1 MTLLFS
7 SLSAALPKSSRG
19 ITPGSPVLGPA
30 RRIQL
35 KAVAVPDR
43 AAGEHTSDA
52 SAPASGRWS
61 STPAS
66 PPHSGNDGG
75 PRATFSLTR
84 RGDRGVTKAQ
94 SVPSLRDAYGAAGL
108 WRPGQMWHVLRHTY
122 ASALAGGGIRRGV
135 IERLMGHAGT
145 GTTSLYTHL
154 FRDAFDGVE
163 EALDAAFG
171 VNQASTESR
180 VTTDHAEAL

>member
-1 MTLLFS
+1 
-7 SLSAALPKSSRG
+7 
-19 ITPGSPVLGPA
+19 
-30 RRIQL
+30 
-35 KAVAVPDR
+35 
-43 AAGEHTSDA
+43 
-52 SAPASGRWS
+52 
-61 STPAS
+61 
-66 PPHSGNDGG
+66 
-75 PRATFSLTR
+75 
-84 RGDRGVTKAQ
+84 
-94 SVPSLRDAYGAAGL
+94 
-108 WRPGQMWHVLRHTY
+108 MWHVLRHTY
-122 ASALAGGGIRRGV
+122 PSALAGGGIRRGV